1 MREEGGSERSPRVQ
15 LCVTAQLHSF
25 LGCCIFLRQ
34 IHMHFA
40 FRVLSVPGRL
50 IVELY
55 SLLGCCVFL
64 RQIAI
69 HFAFRVL
76 LVPGRLIV
84 KLYSLLGCCVFLH
97 QNRACIWRLGSY
109 QIQAGWLQPVQLSAR
124 FPDCLHLSGVLR
136 ASRRN
141 STR

>member
-1 MREEGGSERSPRVQ
+1 M
-15 LCVTAQLHSF
+15 TAQLYSF
-25 LGCCIFLRQ
+25 LGCCVFLRK
-34 IHMHFA
+34 IHMHCP
-40 FRVLSVPGRL
+40 FRVLSVPGKL

-55 SLLGCCVFL
+55 SLLGCCVFI

-76 LVPGRLIV
+76 LVPGKLIV

-124 FPDCLHLSGVLR
+124 FQVSLHPPGVLR
-136 ASRRN
+136 APRRS
-141 STR
+141 STRLAAYCVLSIPTWCK